1 MAQVSEHYSF
11 AFRLELINK
20 VAGAR
25 WRQSSTKT
33 YTIHEQT
40 GHHKRENAAV

>member
-1 MAQVSEHYSF
+1 MTQVSEHYSF

-25 WRQSSTKT
+25 WCQSSTKT

-40 GHHKRENAAV
+40 GHYKRENVAV